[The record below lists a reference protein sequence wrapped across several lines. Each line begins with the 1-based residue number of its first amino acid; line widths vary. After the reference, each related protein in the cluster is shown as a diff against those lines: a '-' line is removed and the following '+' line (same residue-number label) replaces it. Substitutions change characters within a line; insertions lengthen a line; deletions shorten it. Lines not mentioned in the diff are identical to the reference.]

1 MEVSST
7 KNSNINLK
15 LKKNRNRT
23 ITDAIDP
30 ETRSFGI
37 EISLDNNPKI
47 RKDPIRR
54 ASSHLMIKIQ
64 NAEICIN
71 LPVLSD
77 NGKFDRANKTNGS
90 AKEFGSVRDA

>member
-1 MEVSST
+1 MT
-7 KNSNINLK
+7 NYKNSVK
-15 LKKNRNRT
+15 LKIKKKHYRT
-23 ITDAIDP
+23 KTDATNP

-47 RKDPIRR
+47 RKEPIRR

-77 NGKFDRANKTNGS
+77 NGKFDKADKTNGS
-90 AKEFGSVRDA
+90 AREFGSVRET